1 MAGRT
6 RPRSSRALCSRTRS
20 GASVASWYPEN
31 GVPLDTLISELAKGN
46 VVTALKAKRARAAA
60 GLRTS
65 AAHARWEEI
74 QLSDV
79 NPVIEFT
86 RELMA
91 AHLE

>member
-1 MAGRT
+1 MFEDTIRRICRVLEIPEKG
-6 RPRSSRALCSRTRS
+6 
-20 GASVASWYPEN
+20 VA
-31 GVPLDTLISELAKGN
+31 LDTLISELAKRDIL
-46 VVTALKAKRARAAA
+46 TALKAKRARAAA

-74 QLSDV
+74 QLGDV
-79 NPVIEFT
+79 KPVIEFT

>member
-1 MAGRT
+1 
-6 RPRSSRALCSRTRS
+6 
-20 GASVASWYPEN
+20 
-31 GVPLDTLISELAKGN
+31 
-46 VVTALKAKRARAAA
+46 LKAKRARAAA

-74 QLSDV
+74 QLGDV
-79 NPVIEFT
+79 KPVIEFT

>member
-1 MAGRT
+1 MT
-6 RPRSSRALCSRTRS
+6 
-20 GASVASWYPEN
+20 E
-31 GVPLDTLISELAKGN
+31 
-46 VVTALKAKRARAAA
+46 LKAKRARAAA

-65 AAHARWEEI
+65 AAHARWEQI
-74 QLSDV
+74 QLGDV

>member
-1 MAGRT
+1 VLWAARR
-6 RPRSSRALCSRTRS
+6 RP
-20 GASVASWYPEN
+20 
-31 GVPLDTLISELAKGN
+31 
-46 VVTALKAKRARAAA
+46 TAINLEIPARPADDARAAA

-91 AHLE
+91 THLE